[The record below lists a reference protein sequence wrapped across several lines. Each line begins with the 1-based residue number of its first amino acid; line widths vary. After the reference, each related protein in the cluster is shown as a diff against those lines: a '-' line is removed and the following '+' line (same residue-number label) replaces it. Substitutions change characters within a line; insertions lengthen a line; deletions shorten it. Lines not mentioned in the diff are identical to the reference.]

1 MKPAKQ
7 VFFVRQRRARRAGFT
22 HFAQQSYVNTKSN
35 QKKGDPQSG
44 PLRGSLKKLKEPE
57 NLETSRLRRRRT
69 SKFLIRLLQIFQA
82 QPGRGGGMNSDSDSD
97 TDTGSDFTPSPSGKG
112 RGRGLLSQETQ
123 WASDEYSFQ
132 AIFKSLQS
140 ALHTKRSMSSKLYDQ
155 HLEQFVLEGELDG

>member
-69 SKFLIRLLQIFQA
+69 SKFLIRLLQLFQA
-82 QPGRGGGMNSDSDSD
+82 QPGLGGEMNAEL
-97 TDTGSDFTPSPSGKG
+97 DFLPLPLGEG
-112 RGRGLLSQETQ
+112 RGEGCPLRVICMHLT
-123 WASDEYSFQ
+123 EYSLKG
-132 AIFKSLQS
+132 ILSNDLG
-140 ALHTKRSMSSKLYDQ
+140 R
-155 HLEQFVLEGELDG
+155 